1 MKSFSFWKT
10 SIDINQFQFEKIGQI
25 LETPLPN
32 LPKSIYSREC
42 IYLYMYIVLCTLNI
56 NYINLIIDTTGTQ
69 TVDRATLSK
78 CQMVTP
84 MVWRVIRQIPVRF
97 RQMAQLDTI
106 QTTAVQLWSPEHKNN
121 IPLNRYSNNK
131 IRRYLCVDRSLV
143 VKLKS
148 ISYFLVHITWFQLN
162 YWN

>member
-1 MKSFSFWKT
+1 MC
-10 SIDINQFQFEKIGQI
+10 SIGWAVSTGTLLFCKYFKILIINWRALVFKKYSSISKIGQI

-32 LPKSIYSREC
+32 LPKSIYYRNCTVYIIYC
-42 IYLYMYIVLCTLNI
+42 IMYAK
-56 NYINLIIDTTGTQ
+56 YIDQIFIIIETTGTQ

-97 RQMAQLDTI
+97 RQMAPLDTI

-121 IPLNRYSNNK
+121 IPLNR
-131 IRRYLCVDRSLV
+131 
-143 VKLKS
+143 
-148 ISYFLVHITWFQLN
+148 
-162 YWN
+162 